1 MNAIEVNHLRRVY
14 RAQIGVFNR
23 SIKEV
28 VAVDDISFEVKQG
41 ELFGLLGPNGAGK
54 TTTVKML
61 ATLLIPSAGFANV
74 AGVDVVKHANEVRK
88 RIGFI
93 FGGERGL
100 YWRLSGDD
108 NLRYFA
114 SLYGVD
120 PSVSKKRIP
129 YLMEL
134 VGLKGRGNERV
145 GGYSR
150 GMKQRLHVARTLL
163 HDPDILFL
171 DEPTIGLDPVGAR
184 EFRNVILDLQ
194 SQKKTILLTTHYMF
208 EADAL
213 SDRIAIINK
222 GCVIAM
228 DTPSGLKNHVS
239 DLSVVEVETFG
250 ASENALEKLRAL
262 PFVDSLSVEDREQK
276 QMLLVQTT
284 RGAEAVPD
292 VMAALDGQRVGR
304 VIVREPTLEDA
315 YVRLVGDAVM
325 NYGNLFKYWR
335 TVLVV
340 AEMSLRTSVQ
350 RRICYLRGYFPTHD
364 HCHPCLVHAQRQRR
378 GLCDVRCGRQRTDGL
393 VEQFALCFREQH

>member
-1 MNAIEVNHLRRVY
+1 MNAIEISHLRRVFKTT
-14 RAQIGVFNR
+14 IGVIR
-23 SIKEV
+23 RTTKEV
-28 VAVDDISFEVKQG
+28 TAVDDVSFDIQAG

-61 ATLLIPSAGFANV
+61 TTLLIPTAGTATILGF
-74 AGVDVVKHANEVRK
+74 DVVKRAEEIRK

-100 YWRLSGDD
+100 YWRLSGVD

-120 PSVSKKRIP
+120 PEVSKKRIP
-129 YLMEL
+129 FLLEL
-134 VGLKGRGNERV
+134 VGLQGRGDEKV

-163 HDPDILFL
+163 HDPEVLFL

-184 EFRNVILDLQ
+184 EFRQVILDLQ

-213 SDRIAIINK
+213 CDRIAVINH
-222 GCVIAM
+222 GRIVAL
-228 DTPSGLKNHVS
+228 DTPGGLKSRVQDMN
-239 DLSVVEVETFG
+239 VVEVETFG
-250 ASENALEKLRAL
+250 MPEATLRSLQAL
-262 PFVDSLSVEDREQK
+262 PFVDALSVEEFEQR
-276 QMLLVQTT
+276 QMLLIQTS

-292 VMAALDGQRVGR
+292 VLAALNGLKVGR

-315 YVRLVGDAVM
+315 YVRLVGE
-325 NYGNLFKYWR
+325 K
-335 TVLVV
+335 
-340 AEMSLRTSVQ
+340 S
-350 RRICYLRGYFPTHD
+350 
-364 HCHPCLVHAQRQRR
+364 
-378 GLCDVRCGRQRTDGL
+378 
-393 VEQFALCFREQH
+393 

>member
-1 MNAIEVNHLRRVY
+1 MNAIEVEHLQRVY
-14 RAQIGVFNR
+14 RAQIGIFNR

-28 VAVDDISFEVKQG
+28 VAVDDISFDVQQG

-61 ATLLIPSAGFANV
+61 TTLLIPSLGSARVGGF
-74 AGVDVVKHANEVRK
+74 DVVKQANEVRK

-100 YWRLSGDD
+100 YWRISGED

-120 PSVSKKRIP
+120 PEVSKKRIP
-129 YLMEL
+129 YLLEM

-194 SQKKTILLTTHYMF
+194 AQKKTILLTTHYMF

-222 GCVIAM
+222 GRVIAL
-228 DTPSGLKNHVS
+228 DTPGGLKKHVS

-250 ASENALEKLRAL
+250 APDSVVEKLRAL
-262 PFVDSLSVEDREQK
+262 PFVDALSVEDREQK
-276 QMLLVQTT
+276 QMLLIQTE

-292 VMAALDGQRVGR
+292 VMAALEGQRVGR

-315 YVRLVGDAVM
+315 YIRLVGDSA
-325 NYGNLFKYWR
+325 
-335 TVLVV
+335 
-340 AEMSLRTSVQ
+340 
-350 RRICYLRGYFPTHD
+350 
-364 HCHPCLVHAQRQRR
+364 
-378 GLCDVRCGRQRTDGL
+378 
-393 VEQFALCFREQH
+393 